1 MGPVAGFPGAVY
13 QLSVFV
19 PDPAALAANNP
30 NLLNFKFPP
39 QVGVILQIDGAS
51 SQNGLAISIGQ

>member
-1 MGPVAGFPGAVY
+1 VY

-30 NLLNFKFPP
+30 NLLNFTFPP
-39 QVGVILQIDGAS
+39 QVPVVLQIDGAS
-51 SQNGLAISIGQ
+51 TQNGLAISIGP